1 MIASSVLFS
10 LPTALPLAMPI
21 RGVVKSWLAAAQPAF
36 PALFTSLPPFFPT
49 FRSDAMALSGGS
61 RRKQMAS
68 RLAVGPRAES
78 KFLGF
83 FWPMRF
89 PIDKPALP
97 IFHQVNFSG
106 FRLCLTRSAALVAF
120 AIGFCPPLYAQ
131 DLPPAPAVDDKNLIV
146 VTRKVT
152 PFVIETNGRLTGY
165 SIELWERIVREAKL
179 PFDPETGYK
188 TVENVVQML
197 DELRAGKADAGV
209 AAVSITSERE
219 KTIDFSYPFKE
230 SGLQI
235 LTKDQSGSTFRKIV
249 RNVFK
254 GDIIWLLMGLIVVLL
269 LNSHIIWFLERKKN
283 AESFPDG
290 YIAGIWEA
298 IWWSI
303 CTIITGGCENKAPL
317 GVAGRLTAVIWM
329 LAGAGLFTYIT
340 ATITSAMTV
349 DTLNS
354 DIRSV
359 ADLKMQKWPVGTVA
373 GSTAQT
379 FLERQGLT
387 AQGFSDVGVAGAA
400 LAEGKVKAV
409 VYDSP
414 MLHYYAKSNPDKR
427 LGVVGDLFE
436 KQSYGIGLS
445 QGCPQRESITQ
456 AILTLRE
463 QGVID
468 ELEIKYFGIGTR
480 ATAVP

>member
-1 MIASSVLFS
+1 
-10 LPTALPLAMPI
+10 
-21 RGVVKSWLAAAQPAF
+21 
-36 PALFTSLPPFFPT
+36 
-49 FRSDAMALSGGS
+49 
-61 RRKQMAS
+61 MAS

-83 FWPMRF
+83 FWPIRF

-197 DELRAGKADAGV
+197 DELRAGKADAAV

-235 LTKDQSGSTFRKIV
+235 LTKDQSGSSFRKIV

-427 LGVVGDLFE
+427 LGVVGDLLRSRAMVSAYLRAARSGSRSRKPFSHCASKE
-436 KQSYGIGLS
+436 SSTNSRSSISVLERELPQSLDVSSGTGRGILVG
-445 QGCPQRESITQ
+445 RWM
-456 AILTLRE
+456 R
-463 QGVID
+463 
-468 ELEIKYFGIGTR
+468 IGTAVWIVDDDHSPPPCPLSHSSSRPRPSRQWPASKRRR
-480 ATAVP
+480 A